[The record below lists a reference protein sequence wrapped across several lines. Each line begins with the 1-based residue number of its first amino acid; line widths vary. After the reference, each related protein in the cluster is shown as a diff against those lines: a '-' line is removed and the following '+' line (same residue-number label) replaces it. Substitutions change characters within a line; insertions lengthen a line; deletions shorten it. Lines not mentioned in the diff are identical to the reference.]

1 MLSLLSSKLTG
12 LKGVNRRQRIAHAQ
26 RNVLVMTVAIAPW
39 AAGCA
44 ANQTMHVISTP
55 SSASCKLTQ
64 EAKELARI
72 PSTPATV
79 KFERDSDEPVVVECK
94 QGDMEAVK
102 VIDPNVIGFFP
113 EAIQV
118 ILHASRS
125 PAVGPAQAIASDATS
140 GGAQASVV
148 AAAGDVQ
155 RDDAN
160 AYTDA
165 SRVDLGR
172 YHALVIGIDD
182 YKHLTKLR
190 TAVADAKL
198 VGRVLETDYGYSV
211 RTLLNPT
218 RDQIIEALDTYIE
231 RLSPGDSLLIYYAGH
246 GWRDEATS
254 RGYWLP
260 SDAAQERR
268 SHWLSNAEI
277 DDTLKALRAKH
288 VMIVADSCYAATL
301 TRSGQVGLR
310 DSGYL
315 ARIAQKR
322 ARLVLT
328 SGGVEPV
335 ADDVGDGHS
344 PFATSF
350 VQALEDNT
358 NLMDGTQ
365 LFVKLRRLVMLKAKQ
380 TPEYADIRNAG
391 HEGGDFLFKRK
402 SAPGVR

>member
-1 MLSLLSSKLTG
+1 
-12 LKGVNRRQRIAHAQ
+12 
-26 RNVLVMTVAIAPW
+26 
-39 AAGCA
+39 
-44 ANQTMHVISTP
+44 MHVISTP